1 MNTLDYVIAYA
12 DAINSGLDGRI
23 LSIRMFKALYN
34 KYKPITIVYKELVGY
49 RDEMRQTE
57 DVNDP
62 KIQDMWFKV
71 CEDKKCYFLIETV
84 KPY

>member
-12 DAINSGLDGRI
+12 DAINSGLDRRI

-49 RDEMRQTE
+49 RDEMR
-57 DVNDP
+57 
-62 KIQDMWFKV
+62 
-71 CEDKKCYFLIETV
+71 
-84 KPY
+84 

>member
-1 MNTLDYVIAYA
+1 
-12 DAINSGLDGRI
+12 
-23 LSIRMFKALYN
+23 
-34 KYKPITIVYKELVGY
+34 
-49 RDEMRQTE
+49 MRQTE